1 MICLFARWPNSGKT
15 LMTTLVTGDIHLSGN
30 PRDYY
35 RIETMRRLASLAK
48 EWGVNNTIILGDL
61 TEQKDRHNAWLV
73 NQVVNVISLF
83 HALGPVYVLQGNH
96 DYLSDAD
103 CPFFGFI
110 DHIPD
115 VTWIKS
121 PSRFDFSFGK
131 ALFLPHT
138 RNYKRDWA
146 DLSHEHYK
154 WAFAH
159 NTFAGAQGDNGQK
172 LEGIPIDVLP
182 NNACVISGD
191 VHVPQTICNLTYV
204 GAPYTIDFGDKYE
217 PRVLLIHDDGFESK
231 PLGGPQKRL
240 IDLEWSTDWQFF
252 DDSKYHPCDIV
263 KIRQKIP
270 KSAIPKWPEIREQ
283 LRNTFRNMCTIDSI
297 TPVLLD
303 DSKERT
309 KLKRRD
315 AKSDAQ
321 IMDEFA
327 QAKNMDK
334 ATKKVGEG
342 LL

>member
-1 MICLFARWPNSGKT
+1 
-15 LMTTLVTGDIHLSGN
+15 MTTLVTGDIHLSGN

-146 DLSHEHYK
+146 DLPHEHYK

-217 PRVLLIHDDGFESK
+217 PRVLLIHGDGYAIESK

-240 IDLEWSTDWQFF
+240 VEFSWNSEWKFF
-252 DDSKYHPCDIV
+252 DKGVLNPGDIL
-263 KIRQKIP
+263 KIRMSIS
-270 KSAIPKWPEIREQ
+270 KSAISKWPETRDYIREIFSGGD
-283 LRNTFRNMCTIDSI
+283 LIIDSI
-297 TPVLLD
+297 IPVLLD
-303 DSKERT
+303 DSKERA

-327 QAKNMDK
+327 QSKSMDK
-334 ATKKVGEG
+334 ATKKVGEE